1 MYGYH
6 GKRPLDFLRITMAM
20 PRLVAPAKRLLEQGF
35 KFGTFSTQSYSPYE
49 ANIDF
54 EIRWVGNT
62 ASHASGHRTNTC
74 ALEQH
79 TNEPET
85 FLHENVRLEHTHTDI
100 YKDVCNR
107 TSSSGSWWT
116 VTWSAAAGLNC
127 PKGSTA

>member
-54 EIRWVGNT
+54 EIRLVGNT
-62 ASHASGHRTNTC
+62 AVDTGLTPVR
-74 ALEQH
+74 H

-100 YKDVCNR
+100 SKDVCNR

-116 VTWSAAAGLNC
+116 VTW
-127 PKGSTA
+127 